1 MIKKILADAGAGA
14 TALMLSSTMR
24 AGRPA
29 GPRHSNRKSSN
40 RKWVDP
46 DRNSYIHIWVIT
58 QEMVLIVDVDGGF
71 LADEM
76 ENFSSLPRHD
86 NRHDKKYI
94 CIPPLR
100 T

>member
-1 MIKKILADAGAGA
+1 MIKKILAGAGA
-14 TALMLSSTMR
+14 TALMLSSTKR

-29 GPRHSNRKSSN
+29 GP
-40 RKWVDP
+40 
-46 DRNSYIHIWVIT
+46 RNSYIHIWVIT